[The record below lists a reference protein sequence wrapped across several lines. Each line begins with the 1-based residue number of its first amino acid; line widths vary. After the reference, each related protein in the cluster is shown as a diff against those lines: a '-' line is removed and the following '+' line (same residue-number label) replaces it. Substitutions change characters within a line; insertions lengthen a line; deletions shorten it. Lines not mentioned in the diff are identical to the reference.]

1 MFVLQVLFPV
11 PGDRT
16 AAKQKAAAH
25 CSFKSFYKTQFLMHL
40 KHLQYLP
47 GETPKPSRLK
57 YTLTVF
63 LLRKLKYRLSIQ

>member
-1 MFVLQVLFPV
+1 MIMFVLQVLFPV
-11 PGDRT
+11 PEDRT

-57 YTLTVF
+57 YTEQSSYLENLNTD
-63 LLRKLKYRLSIQ
+63 